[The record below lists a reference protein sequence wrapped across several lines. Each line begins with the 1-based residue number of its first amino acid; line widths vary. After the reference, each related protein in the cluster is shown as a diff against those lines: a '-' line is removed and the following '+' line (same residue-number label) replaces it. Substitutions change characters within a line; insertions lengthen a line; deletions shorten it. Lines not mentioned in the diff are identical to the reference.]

1 MNESSLKDLADVNED
16 LLNESLQ
23 SYLLQGADQIRKSL
37 GRSDR
42 SFEFM
47 SRAFNA
53 RGRKHF
59 IYEALNEIEQLVMV
73 LMDTNDSLKEA
84 PQMPTD
90 EIGKRIYRNSLA
102 VAHREGAVHSRRLN
116 ELLVELINFST
127 TNEDTYYDHYFL
139 YQELDQRKKKK
150 RDHKTYYGCE
160 NLNNKNV
167 ISAIKQYI
175 VFGEEKLDLE
185 RCWYLSG
192 KTPKLGG
199 SAQLATFENSF
210 KHALQH
216 ATTAERIALKFS
228 YSQGYAES
236 SQSIHLGIGRIPPT
250 ISFEGLRAAARLL
263 FNVAMLCLIRCN
275 KLLGSRKRSGIVP
288 DFART
293 YRQQQKLW
301 RDLYKSYV
309 NPNVK
314 KGDFVVS
321 GDSLFE
327 VLGVAQGEFGY
338 RSFKLRYLTRPHIPE
353 VPVEWYTASSVRK
366 LEDGTRMRDS
376 VLDMLTI
383 DGKKPILDSRI
394 VRRVMRETVTKFW
407 NEYIDAL
414 RIRPTPGS

>member
-1 MNESSLKDLADVNED
+1 
-16 LLNESLQ
+16 
-23 SYLLQGADQIRKSL
+23 
-37 GRSDR
+37 
-42 SFEFM
+42 M

-73 LMDTNDSLKEA
+73 LMDASDSLKEV

-90 EIGKRIYRNSLA
+90 EIERRIFRNSLA

-116 ELLVELINFST
+116 ELLVTLINFST
-127 TNEDTYYDHYFL
+127 TNDDPYYDHYLL
-139 YQELDQRKKKK
+139 YQELDQRKKIA

-160 NLNNKNV
+160 NLNNKNT
-167 ISAIKQYI
+167 IAAIQQYL
-175 VFGEEKLDLE
+175 VLGEENLDLDK
-185 RCWYLSG
+185 CWYLSG
-192 KTPKLGG
+192 KNPKAGG
-199 SAQLATFENSF
+199 AARIATFEDSF
-210 KHALQH
+210 KHALQC
-216 ATTAERIALKFS
+216 ATTAERIALRFS
-228 YSQGYAES
+228 YSQGYGEA

-250 ISFEGLRAAARLL
+250 ISFEGLQADTRLL

-288 DFART
+288 GFAKT
-293 YRQQQKLW
+293 YRQQQRFW

-309 NPNVK
+309 NPDVK

-327 VLGVAQGEFGY
+327 VLGIAEGEFGY

-353 VPVEWYTASSVRK
+353 LPIEWYTASSVWK

-376 VLDMLTI
+376 VLDMLTV
-383 DGKKPILDSRI
+383 DGKKPIIDPRI
-394 VRRVMRETVTKFW
+394 VRRVMRETVTKYW
-407 NEYIDAL
+407 KEWIDAL
-414 RIRPTPGS
+414 RSRPTSVP